1 MTTKKNTIM
10 IVDDSLLYRNT
21 LAGIFE
27 SDLSVNTMQAMNAKE
42 MLYLLKDNAPD
53 LIIYDLFSAS
63 TNFGATMQKILVT
76 RPETKVLV
84 LSYETDQELVDYC
97 FDNLAAGFVDKS
109 ISEVETILAAI
120 KDILAGEKVVLK
132 PTSRVAATH

>member
-1 MTTKKNTIM
+1 M

-27 SDLSVNTMQAMNAKE
+27 SDLSVDTMQAMNAKE

-63 TNFGATMQKILVT
+63 NNFGATMQKILDS
-76 RPETKVLV
+76 RPETKVVV
-84 LSYETDQELVDYC
+84 LSYETDKELIDYC
-97 FDNLAAGFVDKS
+97 FDNLAAGFFDKS
-109 ISEVETILAAI
+109 ISEVETIVAAI

-132 PTSRVAATH
+132 STSRIAVAL